1 MEPSSKL
8 HRAHVLVLPFPGQG
22 HINPMLQFSKRLV
35 SKGLKATLAL
45 TVHVA
50 KSMPAHPSS
59 SITLETISDGHDL
72 GGLAEAESIQ
82 AYLTCF
88 QAVGSRGLAELIHK
102 LDCSGRPVDAI
113 IYDGFLPWVLDVAKQ
128 REKLGVVFFTQTCAV
143 NNINY
148 HVQRG
153 LLPLPLSGDVVEVPG
168 LPPLEP
174 LETPSFV
181 CKLGTYPASYDLVI
195 NQFVNVD
202 EADFVLCDT
211 FYELEKEVID
221 WMSANLWPLKTVG
234 PTLPSLYLDKRLPND
249 NAYDVNLFTPITT
262 STVSAWLRRHR
273 HPPRSVVYV
282 SFGSMADLHAS
293 QFAELAHGLALAGHP
308 FIWIVRSTE
317 QHKLPRDLMD
327 SIPSEEALI
336 LPWCN
341 QLEVLESDAIGCFVT
356 HCGLNSVIEA
366 ICLGVP
372 MVAMPQWTD
381 QPTNAKFV
389 EDVWRVGVRA
399 RADESGVVGREEVE
413 RCVREVVGGGGGGGR
428 GREVT
433 ESARMWMETAK
444 AVMAE
449 GGSSDRN
456 IDEFVEE
463 LVSRVSSG
471 SVTP

>member
-8 HRAHVLVLPFPGQG
+8 HRAHVLILPFPAQG

-45 TVHVA
+45 TVHLAGSVQ
-50 KSMPAHPSS
+50 PDPSS
-59 SITLETISDGHDL
+59 SIDLETISDGYDL
-72 GGLAEAESIQ
+72 GGILGAESIE
-82 AYLTCF
+82 AYLTDF
-88 QAVGSRGLAELIHK
+88 RVVGSRTLAELIHK
-102 LDCSGRPVDAI
+102 LDRSGRPLDAV
-113 IYDGFLPWVLDVAKQ
+113 IYDGFLPWVLDVTKQ
-128 REKLGVVFFTQTCAV
+128 CHKLGVVFFTQTCTV
-143 NNINY
+143 NNIYY

-153 LLPLPLSGDVVEVPG
+153 LLPLPLPLSEGSVRVPG
-168 LPPLEP
+168 LPPLKPWEA
-174 LETPSFV
+174 PSYV
-181 CKLGTYPASYDLVI
+181 YKLGLYPASYDMVI
-195 NQFVNVD
+195 NQFTNVD
-202 EADFVLCDT
+202 DADFVLFNT
-211 FYELEKEVID
+211 FYELEKE
-221 WMSANLWPLKTVG
+221 TVG
-234 PTLPSLYLDKRLPND
+234 PTLPSLYLDKRLPN
-249 NAYDVNLFTPITT
+249 NAAYGVNLFTPTTT
-262 STVSAWLRRHR
+262 STVSAWLHR

-282 SFGSMADLHAS
+282 SFGSMADLDPS

-356 HCGLNSVIEA
+356 HCGLSSVVEA

-372 MVAMPQWTD
+372 MVAMPQWSD

-399 RADESGVVGREEVE
+399 RADEAGVVGREEVE
-413 RCVREVVGGGGGGGR
+413 RCVREVVGGGGR

-444 AVMAE
+444 AAMAE

-463 LVSRVSSG
+463 LVSRA
-471 SVTP
+471 SVE

>member
-8 HRAHVLVLPFPGQG
+8 HRAHVLILPFPAQG

-45 TVHVA
+45 TVHLAGSVQ
-50 KSMPAHPSS
+50 PDPSS
-59 SITLETISDGHDL
+59 SIDLETISDGYDL
-72 GGLAEAESIQ
+72 GGILGAESIE
-82 AYLTCF
+82 AYLTDF
-88 QAVGSRGLAELIHK
+88 RVVGSRTLAELIHK
-102 LDCSGRPVDAI
+102 LDRSGRPLDAV
-113 IYDGFLPWVLDVAKQ
+113 IYDGFLPWVLDVTKQ
-128 REKLGVVFFTQTCAV
+128 CHKLGVVFFTQTCTV
-143 NNINY
+143 NNIYY

-153 LLPLPLSGDVVEVPG
+153 LLPLPLPLSEGSVRVPG
-168 LPPLEP
+168 LPPLKPWEA
-174 LETPSFV
+174 PSYV
-181 CKLGTYPASYDLVI
+181 YKLGLYPASYDMVI
-195 NQFVNVD
+195 NQFTNVD
-202 EADFVLCDT
+202 DADFVLFNT
-211 FYELEKEVID
+211 FYELEKEVVD
-221 WMSANLWPLKTVG
+221 WMSTNLWPLKTVG
-234 PTLPSLYLDKRLPND
+234 PTLPSLYLDKRLPN
-249 NAYDVNLFTPITT
+249 NAAYGVNLFTPTTT
-262 STVSAWLRRHR
+262 STVSAWLHR

-282 SFGSMADLHAS
+282 SFGSMADLDPS

-356 HCGLNSVIEA
+356 HCGLSSVVEA

-372 MVAMPQWTD
+372 MVAMPQWSD

-399 RADESGVVGREEVE
+399 RADEAGVVGREEVE
-413 RCVREVVGGGGGGGR
+413 RCVREVVGGGGR

-444 AVMAE
+444 AAMAE

-463 LVSRVSSG
+463 LVSRA
-471 SVTP
+471 SVE

>member
-8 HRAHVLVLPFPGQG
+8 HRAHVLILPFPAQG
-22 HINPMLQFSKRLV
+22 HVNPMLQFSKRLV

-45 TVHVA
+45 TVH
-50 KSMPAHPSS
+50 SPDPW
-59 SITLETISDGHDL
+59 
-72 GGLAEAESIQ
+72 AESIE
-82 AYLTCF
+82 AYQTDF
-88 QAVGSRGLAELIHK
+88 RVVGSRTLAELIHK
-102 LDCSGRPVDAI
+102 LDRLGRLLDAV

-128 REKLGVVFFTQTCAV
+128 CDKLGVVFFTQTCAV
-143 NNINY
+143 NNIYY

-153 LLPLPLSGDVVEVPG
+153 LLPLPLPLSEGSVRVPG
-168 LPPLEP
+168 LPPLKPWEA
-174 LETPSFV
+174 PSYV
-181 CKLGTYPASYDLVI
+181 YKLGLYPASYDMVI
-195 NQFVNVD
+195 NQFTNVD
-202 EADFVLCDT
+202 DADFVLFDT
-211 FYELEKEVID
+211 FYELEKEVVD

-249 NAYDVNLFTPITT
+249 TAYGVNLFTPTTT
-262 STVSAWLRRHR
+262 STVSAWLHR

-282 SFGSMADLHAS
+282 SFGSMADLDPS

-356 HCGLNSVIEA
+356 HCGLSSVVEA

-399 RADESGVVGREEVE
+399 RADEAGVVGREEVE
-413 RCVREVVGGGGGGGR
+413 RCVREIIPNSVIMLPNLNSMDGLRGWWRAVCSRCSAKDTWCGKPSSVGLANWDLLR
-428 GREVT
+428 LCNVRL
-433 ESARMWMETAK
+433 
-444 AVMAE
+444 VMA
-449 GGSSDRN
+449 GCGSFPWRLGSGRLL
-456 IDEFVEE
+456 VE
-463 LVSRVSSG
+463 SG
-471 SVTP
+471 P

>member
-8 HRAHVLVLPFPGQG
+8 HRAHVLVLPYPAQG

-35 SKGLKATLAL
+35 SRGLKATLAL
-45 TVHVA
+45 TVHLA
-50 KSMPAHPSS
+50 GSLHADPSS
-59 SITLETISDGHDL
+59 FIDLETISDGHDVS
-72 GGLAEAESIQ
+72 GFMEAESNE
-82 AYLTCF
+82 AYQMDL
-88 QAVGSRGLAELIHK
+88 QVVGSRTLAELIHK
-102 LDCSGRPVDAI
+102 LDRSGRPLDAV
-113 IYDGFLPWVLDVAKQ
+113 IYDGFLPWALDVAKQ
-128 REKLGVVFFTQTCAV
+128 CDKLGVVFFTQTCAV
-143 NNINY
+143 NNIYY

-153 LLPLPLSGDVVEVPG
+153 LLPLPLPLSEGGVRVPG
-168 LPPLEP
+168 LPPLKPWEA
-174 LETPSFV
+174 PSYV
-181 CKLGTYPASYDLVI
+181 YELGLYPAFYDMVI
-195 NQFVNVD
+195 NQFSTVD
-202 EADFVLCDT
+202 DADFVLFDT
-211 FYELEKEVID
+211 FYELEKEVVD

-249 NAYDVNLFTPITT
+249 TAYGANLFTPTTT
-262 STVSAWLRRHR
+262 STVSAWLRR

-282 SFGSMADLHAS
+282 SFGSMADLDPS

-327 SIPSEEALI
+327 SIPSEEAII

-399 RADESGVVGREEVE
+399 RADEAGVVGREEVE
-413 RCVREVVGGGGGGGR
+413 RRVTEVVGRGER
-428 GREVT
+428 GREMA
-433 ESARMWMETAK
+433 ESARRWMAAAK
-444 AVMAE
+444 AAIGE

-463 LVSRVSSG
+463 LMSRASIE
-471 SVTP
+471 

>member
-8 HRAHVLVLPFPGQG
+8 HRAHVLILPFPAQG

-45 TVHVA
+45 TVHLA
-50 KSMPAHPSS
+50 GSMQPDPSS
-59 SITLETISDGHDL
+59 SIDLETISDGHDL
-72 GGLAEAESIQ
+72 GGFMGAESIE
-82 AYLTCF
+82 AYQTDF
-88 QAVGSRGLAELIHK
+88 RDVGSRTLAELIHK
-102 LDCSGRPVDAI
+102 LDRLGRPLDAV

-128 REKLGVVFFTQTCAV
+128 CDKLGVVFFTQTCAV
-143 NNINY
+143 NNIYY

-153 LLPLPLSGDVVEVPG
+153 LLPLPLPLSEGSVRVPG
-168 LPPLEP
+168 LPPLKPWEA
-174 LETPSFV
+174 PSYV
-181 CKLGTYPASYDLVI
+181 YKLGLYPAFYDMLI
-195 NQFVNVD
+195 NQSTNVD
-202 EADFVLCDT
+202 DADFVLFDT
-211 FYELEKEVID
+211 FYELEKEAVD
-221 WMSANLWPLKTVG
+221 WMSSNLWPLKTVG

-249 NAYDVNLFTPITT
+249 TAYGVNLFTPTTT
-262 STVSAWLRRHR
+262 STVSAWLRR

-282 SFGSMADLHAS
+282 SFGSMADLDPS

-356 HCGLNSVIEA
+356 HCGLNSVVEA

-399 RADESGVVGREEVE
+399 RADEAGVVWREEVE
-413 RCVREVVGGGGGGGR
+413 RCVREVVGGGER

-433 ESARMWMETAK
+433 ESARRWMEVAK
-444 AVMAE
+444 AAMAE

-456 IDEFVEE
+456 IDEFVEK
-463 LVSRVSSG
+463 LVSRAS
-471 SVTP
+471 TE